1 LKPLTL
7 HCPVSDSP
15 KPVNFI
21 RQIIDDDIKA
31 GRHQAIVTRFP
42 PEPNGYLHI
51 GHCKAIW
58 LNFGIKDDYGGRCTL
73 RFDDNNPL
81 RESQKYASRIEEDI
95 HWLGYEWSALA
106 HASDYFDQFYEYAV
120 HLIKNALAYVD
131 SQSGD
136 EIRRQRGT
144 LTEPGMNSPY
154 RDRGVEENLSLFQA
168 MRDGEF
174 EDGEHVLRAKIDMQ
188 ASNINLRDPVLYR
201 IRHHAHQ
208 RTGDKWCIY
217 PMYDFAHGQ
226 GDAIEGV
233 THSLCTL
240 EFEDHRALYDWLIE
254 HLPVPSTPRQIEFS
268 RLNLNYTVMSKRL
281 LTQLVD
287 LGHVAGWDDP
297 RMPTISGLRRRG
309 YTPESLRNFIA
320 SVGITRKPNVIEMG
334 LLEKCIRDDLDP
346 KAPRAMAVLRP
357 LKVVIEN
364 YPESETELIEVPSHP
379 QRPEIGCRQLTFSR
393 EIFIERSDYEDD
405 PPKGYFRLA
414 PGREVRLRHAYV
426 IRCKEVVRDARG
438 EPIEIRCDYDPET
451 AGGQTPDGRKV
462 KGIIHWVSASHAVNA
477 EVRLY
482 DRLFSVADPLGTRKH
497 DYLDALNPD
506 SLQCLKGCKLEMGL
520 GQADPQTRYQFER
533 VGYFFQDSASRQDAL
548 VFNRIVSL
556 RDTWTRKSQYS
567 SN

>member
-1 LKPLTL
+1 M
-7 HCPVSDSP
+7 SDNP

-21 RQIIDDDIKA
+21 RQAIDDDIKT
-31 GRHQAIVTRFP
+31 GRHQEIVTRFP

-58 LNFGIKDDYGGRCTL
+58 LNFGIKDDYRGRCTL
-73 RFDDNNPL
+73 RFDDTNPL
-81 RESQKYASRIEEDI
+81 KESQQFASMIEEDI
-95 HWLGYEWSALA
+95 RWLGYEWTSLA
-106 HASDYFDQFYEYAV
+106 HASDYFDQFYDYAV
-120 HLIKNALAYVD
+120 HLINNALAYVD

-136 EIRRQRGT
+136 KIRQQRGT
-144 LTEPGMNSPY
+144 LTKPGVNSPY
-154 RDRGVEENLSLFQA
+154 RDRSIEDNLSLFEK
-168 MRDGEF
+168 MRNGDF
-174 EDGEHVLRAKIDMQ
+174 EDGEHVLRAKIDMH
-188 ASNINLRDPVLYR
+188 ASNMNLRDPVLYR
-201 IRHHAHQ
+201 IRHHTHQ

-240 EFEDHRALYDWLIE
+240 EFEDHRALYDWFIE
-254 HLPVPSTPRQIEFS
+254 HLPVPSRPRQIEFS

-287 LGHVAGWDDP
+287 LGQVAGWDDP

-309 YTPESLRNFIA
+309 YTPESLKNFIA

-334 LLEKCIRDDLDP
+334 LLEKCIRDDLDL

-364 YPESETELIEVPSHP
+364 YPESENELIDVPNHP
-379 QRPEIGCRQLTFSR
+379 QNPEHGRRQLTFSR
-393 EIFIERSDYEDD
+393 EVFIERSDYEDN

-414 PGREVRLRHAYV
+414 PDREVRLRHAYV
-426 IRCKEVVRDARG
+426 IRCREVIRDKHG
-438 EPIEIRCDYDPET
+438 EPIEIRCAYDPET
-451 AGGQTPDGRKV
+451 AGGKTRDGRKV
-462 KGIIHWVSASHAVNA
+462 KGIIHWVSARHAVSA

-482 DRLFSVADPLGTRKH
+482 DRLFSVADPLADRKR
-497 DYLDALNPD
+497 DYLEALNPD
-506 SLQCLKGCKLEMGL
+506 SLACLQGCKLETSL
-520 GQADPQTRYQFER
+520 DRADPRIRYQFER
-533 VGYFFQDSASRQDAL
+533 IGYFFQDATSRPDAL

-556 RDTWTRKSQYS
+556 RDTWMRKFQHS

>member
-1 LKPLTL
+1 M
-7 HCPVSDSP
+7 SDKP

-21 RQIIDDDIKA
+21 RQIIDDDLKV
-31 GRHQAIVTRFP
+31 GRHQEIVTRFP

-58 LNFGIKDDYGGRCTL
+58 LNFGIKDDYKGRCTL
-73 RFDDNNPL
+73 RFDDTNPL
-81 RESQKYASRIEEDI
+81 KESQKFALKIEEDI
-95 HWLGYEWSALA
+95 RWLGYKWSSLA
-106 HASDYFDQFYEYAV
+106 HASDYFDQLYEYAV
-120 HLIKNALAYVD
+120 HLINNDLAYVD
-131 SQSGD
+131 SQSGE
-136 EIRRQRGT
+136 EIREQRGT
-144 LTEPGMNSPY
+144 LTEPGVNSPY
-154 RDRGVEENLSLFQA
+154 RDRSIQENLSLFQA
-168 MRDGEF
+168 MREGQF
-174 EDGEHVLRAKIDMQ
+174 EDGEHVLRAKIDMH

-201 IRHHAHQ
+201 IRHHVHQ

-254 HLPVPSTPRQIEFS
+254 HLPVPSRPRQIEFS

-281 LTQLVD
+281 LTELVEH
-287 LGHVAGWDDP
+287 GHVSGWDDP

-309 YTPESLRNFIA
+309 YTPDSLKNFIA

-357 LKVVIEN
+357 LKVIIEN
-364 YPESETELIEVPSHP
+364 YPESSTELIEVPNHP
-379 QRPEIGCRQLTFSR
+379 QNPQIGRRQIIFSR

-414 PGREVRLRHAYV
+414 PDREVRLRHAYV
-426 IRCKEVVRDARG
+426 IRFKEVIHDEHG
-438 EPIEIRCDYDPET
+438 EPVEIRCEYDPDT
-451 AGGQTPDGRKV
+451 AAGKTQDGRKV
-462 KGIIHWVSASHAVNA
+462 KGIIHWVSASHSINA

-482 DRLFSVADPLGTRKH
+482 DRLFSVADPLADNKR
-497 DYLDALNPD
+497 DYLHSLNSE
-506 SLQCLKGCKLEMGL
+506 SLECLQDCKLEMEL
-520 GQADPQTRYQFER
+520 SQADPKTRFQFER
-533 VGYFFQDSASRQDAL
+533 VGYFFQDTSSQPDAL

-556 RDTWTRKSQYS
+556 RDTWMKKSQHYS
-567 SN
+567 SR